1 MSAFEIRTDRVLG
14 AGPFREIGQPRVVAT
29 HPDGEVIVVAGALV
43 RPQWQGRDVSGR
55 SRPHSGWYP
64 AAVYRSGDLACVTHF
79 TTRWPANTIA
89 FHPTLPLV
97 AIGTGAYDGGWA
109 YEGELLLLN
118 LSTGTTVSV
127 LTYPREVR
135 QVTWGN
141 PQTLDLVLAIPCDED
156 EQRFGTTSLACSI
169 QRDDWDRAT
178 TAMLRMPYGETPVPD
193 GPRTDLALAAT
204 IIERL
209 CRQRGLNWKVR
220 RGVWAVDSLPD
231 GRIIA
236 ALEGVRL
243 ESWSPAAE
251 EPLWRLP
258 TDGAGCQVNVLPD
271 GRTALAVTQTARR
284 FEDRRWT
291 IDPSVVAQVDL
302 DTGAVE
308 TIHEP
313 AWPAIVV
320 SRADGWWAL
329 RGTEHT
335 GQATPEEITLRSPDG
350 APAATVSLG
359 RYDLFNHFFDIR
371 YAPDLPFLQGRAD
384 KPWQDKWVV
393 AVDVPEGSVRRLFP
407 LEWDASRAGHLFGGC
422 GAYLDDRSGPAL
434 VHTGA
439 VHDGAGLL
447 PGKAF
452 VVRRAYPTGELQWVF
467 TADHQATALDADGD
481 FVYVTF
487 NSGELVLLRA
497 EDGAVQARQELRV
510 NGHRVVPLSL
520 VRLSPGRLA
529 IGTLDGRVLVCSLAA
544 SPDLAS
550 DQE

>member
-1 MSAFEIRTDRVLG
+1 MSAFEIQTDRVLG
-14 AGPFREIGQPRVVAT
+14 AGPFREIGQPRVVGI
-29 HPDGEVIVVAGALV
+29 HPGGEVIVVAGAFI
-43 RPQWQGRDVSGR
+43 RPQWHGHDVSSR
-55 SRPHSGWYP
+55 SRPRAGWYP
-64 AAVYRSGDLACVTHF
+64 VAVYRSGDLTCVTHF

-97 AIGTGAYDGGWA
+97 VIGTGAYDGGWA

-118 LSTGTTVSV
+118 VNTGAAVSV
-127 LTYPREVR
+127 LAHPREVR
-135 QVTWGN
+135 QAAWSD

-156 EQRFGTTSLACSI
+156 EQRFGTTSLTCSI
-169 QRDDWDRAT
+169 RRDDWDRAT
-178 TAMLRMPYGETPVPD
+178 AAMLRMPYGETPVPE

-204 IIERL
+204 TIERL
-209 CRQRGLNWKVR
+209 CHQRELSWTAR
-220 RGVWAVDSLPD
+220 RSVWAVDALPD

-243 ESWSPAAE
+243 ECWSPASE

-258 TDGAGCQVNVLPD
+258 SDGTGCQVNVLPK

-291 IDPSVVAQVDL
+291 IGPSIVAQVDL

-313 AWPAIVV
+313 AWPAVVV

-329 RGTEHT
+329 RGTEHI
-335 GQATPEEITLRSPDG
+335 GQATAEEITIRSPDG
-350 APAATVSLG
+350 APAVTVNLG

-371 YAPDLPFLQGRAD
+371 YAPDLLFLQGRAD

-393 AVDVPEGSVRRLFP
+393 AVDAPKGSVRRLFP

-422 GAYLDDRSGPAL
+422 GAYLDDRAGSAI

-439 VHDGAGLL
+439 VHNGAGLL
-447 PGKAF
+447 PGNAF
-452 VVRRAYPTGELQWVF
+452 VVRRSYPTGRLQWVH
-467 TADHQATALDADGD
+467 TADYQATALDADAD

-487 NSGELVLLRA
+487 NTGELVVLRVD
-497 EDGAVQARQELRV
+497 DGVVHARQELRV
-510 NGHRVVPLSL
+510 DGHRIVPLSL
-520 VRLSPGRLA
+520 VRLEPGRLA
-529 IGTLDGRVLVCSLAA
+529 IGTLDGRIVVCSFAAEPELAA
-544 SPDLAS
+544 NH
-550 DQE
+550 E